1 MRPFPDEVVCVSD
14 MRFLG
19 FIIKGGISV
28 MPRLFMASTFLVCGW
43 VVTAGQQQPIEVG
56 VQTPVPAA
64 TAGRRLPEGESDER
78 YRIGPGD
85 LLDIRVFKR
94 PELSRDAV
102 RVDARGMIRMPLIK
116 NEIVAACRTEGELEK
131 EIETSYKKYLLEP
144 QVSVFVKDFQS
155 QPVAV
160 LGAVKAP
167 GRFILQRRL
176 RLLELLS
183 IVGGA
188 TDQAGRSIQVV
199 HAEQAL
205 SCEGEEG
212 SSPVTKATGMSFYQ
226 LSATLQGEGVANP
239 YVQPGDII
247 TIPAAEQALIV
258 GNVLKPSVIPL
269 REPTTL
275 SRAVALAGGVL
286 PETNRERVRIVRQ
299 TEGTN
304 TTDIYVN
311 LKAVDK
317 RQADD
322 ILLKPNDIIE
332 VRKVTGTAKAL
343 RDLLKTVVP
352 TVSQL
357 PIRAIPY

>member
-1 MRPFPDEVVCVSD
+1 M
-14 MRFLG
+14 
-19 FIIKGGISV
+19 
-28 MPRLFMASTFLVCGW
+28 MPRLFLSSTFLACAW
-43 VVTAGQQQPIEVG
+43 VLTAVQQQPIEVND
-56 VQTPVPAA
+56 QTPVPAA
-64 TAGRRLPEGESDER
+64 TAGRRLPAGESDER

-102 RVDARGMIRMPLIK
+102 RVDARGIIRMPLIK
-116 NEIVAACRTEGELEK
+116 NEIMAACRTEAELEK
-131 EIETSYKKYLLEP
+131 EIETAYKKYLLEP

-160 LGAVKAP
+160 LGAVKSP
-167 GRFILQRRL
+167 GRFILQRRF
-176 RLLELLS
+176 RLLELLTL
-183 IVGGA
+183 VGGA
-188 TDQAGRSIQVV
+188 TEQAGRSIQVV

-205 SCEGEEG
+205 SCEGTEEG
-212 SSPVTKATGMSFYQ
+212 SSQETRATGMSFYQ
-226 LSATLQGEGVANP
+226 LSATLQGVGVANP
-239 YVQPGDII
+239 YAQPGDII

-258 GNVLKPSVIPL
+258 GNVLKPSAIPL

-275 SRAVALAGGVL
+275 SRAVALAGGLL
-286 PETNRERVRIVRQ
+286 PDTNRERVRIVRQ

-332 VRKVTGTAKAL
+332 VPRVTGAGKAL
-343 RDLLKTVVP
+343 RDLLRTVVP

>member
-1 MRPFPDEVVCVSD
+1 
-14 MRFLG
+14 
-19 FIIKGGISV
+19 
-28 MPRLFMASTFLVCGW
+28 MPRLFMPSTFLACAW
-43 VVTAGQQQPIEVG
+43 VLTAAQQQPIEVSA
-56 VQTPVPAA
+56 QTPVAA
-64 TAGRRLPEGESDER
+64 TTPGRRLPEGESDER

-131 EIETSYKKYLLEP
+131 EIETGYKKYLLEP

-160 LGAVKAP
+160 LGAVKSP

-183 IVGGA
+183 VVGGA
-188 TDQAGRSIQVV
+188 TEQAGRSIQVV
-199 HAEQAL
+199 HAEQSL
-205 SCEGEEG
+205 SCEATEEG
-212 SSPVTKATGMSFYQ
+212 SSQGTKATGMSFYQ
-226 LSATLQGEGVANP
+226 LNATLQGEGLANP

-258 GNVLKPSVIPL
+258 GNVLKPSAIPL
-269 REPTTL
+269 KEPTTL
-275 SRAVALAGGVL
+275 TRAVALAGGVL
-286 PETNRERVRIVRQ
+286 PGTNRERVRIVRQ
-299 TEGTN
+299 TEGTS

-317 RQADD
+317 RQAED

-332 VRKVTGTAKAL
+332 VPGVTGPAKVL

-357 PIRAIPY
+357 PVRVIRY

>member
-1 MRPFPDEVVCVSD
+1 M
-14 MRFLG
+14 
-19 FIIKGGISV
+19 SV
-28 MPRLFMASTFLVCGW
+28 MPRLFMPSTLLVCAW
-43 VVTAGQQQPIEVG
+43 VLTAAQQPIEVG

-102 RVDARGMIRMPLIK
+102 RVDARGVIRMPLIK
-116 NEIVAACRTEGELEK
+116 NEIMAACRTEGELEK

-176 RLLELLS
+176 RLLELLTL
-183 IVGGA
+183 VGGA
-188 TDQAGRSIQVV
+188 NEGAGRSIQVV

-205 SCEGEEG
+205 SCEGTDEG
-212 SSPVTKATGMSFYQ
+212 NSKETKATGMSFYQ
-226 LSATLQGEGVANP
+226 LSATLQGVGLANP

-258 GNVLKPSVIPL
+258 GNVVKPSAIPL
-269 REPTTL
+269 KEPTTL
-275 SRAVALAGGVL
+275 SRAVALAGGLL
-286 PETNRERVRIVRQ
+286 PDTNRERVRIVRQ

-332 VRKVTGTAKAL
+332 VPKVTGAGKAL
-343 RDLLKTVVP
+343 RDLLRTVVP

>member
-1 MRPFPDEVVCVSD
+1 
-14 MRFLG
+14 
-19 FIIKGGISV
+19 
-28 MPRLFMASTFLVCGW
+28 MPRLFMPGTFLACAW
-43 VVTAGQQQPIEVG
+43 VLTAAQQQPIEVS
-56 VQTPVPAA
+56 VQTPLPAA
-64 TAGRRLPEGESDER
+64 TAARRLPEGESDDR

-94 PELSRDAV
+94 PELSRDGV

-116 NEIVAACRTEGELEK
+116 NEIMAACRTEGELEK
-131 EIETSYKKYLLEP
+131 EVETGYKKYLLEP

-167 GRFILQRRL
+167 GRFVLQRRL
-176 RLLELLS
+176 RLLELLAL
-183 IVGGA
+183 VGGA

-205 SCEGEEG
+205 SCEGTDAG
-212 SSPVTKATGMSFYQ
+212 SPQETKATGMSFYQ
-226 LSATLQGEGVANP
+226 LSATLQGEGPANP

-247 TIPAAEQALIV
+247 TIQAAEQVLIV
-258 GNVLKPSVIPL
+258 GNVLKPSAIPIK
-269 REPTTL
+269 EPTTL
-275 SRAVALAGGVL
+275 TRAVALAGGVL
-286 PETNRERVRIVRQ
+286 KETNLERIRIVRQ

-317 RQADD
+317 RQAED
-322 ILLKPNDIIE
+322 ILLKPNDIVE
-332 VRKVTGTAKAL
+332 VPTVTGAGKVL
-343 RDLLKTVVP
+343 RDLLRTVVP
-352 TVSQL
+352 TVAQL
-357 PIRAIPY
+357 PIRVIPY